1 MYFGTWWIGEG
12 KSICFLKENHIIA
25 CPCQAKA
32 TASSFSEFIVTSKVS
47 LVILIKL
54 SFVCQSLLNTWHQE
68 RELQCWLLCFSF
80 TFLLLFFIPSTLI
93 AEKVTKI
100 CDPNGNWFR
109 HPESNRTWTNYTQ
122 CNIYTHEKVKVG
134 EEWVCGTSAK
144 KLNWKSLQVSK
155 LKKQEIWSVIVFL
168 TACTIAVECFMVL
181 T

>member
-1 MYFGTWWIGEG
+1 M
-12 KSICFLKENHIIA
+12 
-25 CPCQAKA
+25 
-32 TASSFSEFIVTSKVS
+32 ASSFSEFIVTSKVS

-68 RELQCWLLCFSF
+68 TELQCWLLYFSF

-134 EEWVCGTSAK
+134 KEWVHDTSVK
-144 KLNWKSLQVSK
+144 KLNWKSLRVSK
-155 LKKQEIWSVIVFL
+155 LKRQQSRCNNALSSFL
-168 TACTIAVECFMVL
+168 YTKSRLCPHTYLCGSMYKCCFYRLQFILNMPIHWKI
-181 T
+181 